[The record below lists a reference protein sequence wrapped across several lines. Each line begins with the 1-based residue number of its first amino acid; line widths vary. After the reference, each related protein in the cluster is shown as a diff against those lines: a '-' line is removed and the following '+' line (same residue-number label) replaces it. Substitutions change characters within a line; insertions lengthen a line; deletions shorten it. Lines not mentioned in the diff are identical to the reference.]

1 MNRIFTKDAIIDIGF
16 YGGLAIKAIN
26 AVMEV
31 LGGVIL
37 MLITPDGLSQMIRQ
51 IALPELSEDPTDPVM
66 NYLLGI
72 CQNFSSSTQ
81 ASIAIYMLLHG
92 ATKIAII
99 WLLWKKILWA
109 YPLAMGIFG
118 LFIGY
123 EVYGYLHSQSL
134 LVLIIIM
141 LDAAILTL
149 IIIEYIRLKK
159 MK

>member
-1 MNRIFTKDAIIDIGF
+1 MNRIFTKDTIIDIGF

-26 AVMEV
+26 AVVEV
-31 LGGVIL
+31 LGGVML
-37 MLITPDGLSQMIRQ
+37 MLITPDGLSQIIRQ
-51 IALPELSEDPTDPVM
+51 IALPELREDPTDPVM
-66 NYLLGI
+66 NYLLGL

-123 EVYGYLHSQSL
+123 EIYGYMHSQSL
-134 LVLIIIM
+134 LVLLIIM

-149 IIIEYIRLKK
+149 IILEYIRLKK
-159 MK
+159 MQ